1 MKSLHRILF
10 ALFLAVSAVSG
21 CTDPVEEIPVTI
33 SLNKTL
39 MSSLP
44 VGSQQQLEAVVKPE
58 GADVTVV
65 WESDNEAVAS
75 VDADGIVSGVSV
87 GTAVITA
94 SAGDASAECKV
105 TVVALKPTAI
115 SLSPTRLQMKPG
127 DTSELAVAFTPAE
140 AVAEDLVWET
150 SDASVAAVKDGV
162 VTAAG
167 DGEATVT
174 VKCNGGNLAAVCH
187 VNVAEDYV
195 PVYVTEIQLTPAEM
209 SLEAGQKKT
218 IEVTYLP
225 ADAEE
230 VTDLEWETSDADVAK
245 VENGT
250 VEAVKAGKAVITAKC
265 MDGTVTATC
274 QVTVSEKEEP
284 EPGPGDSGLQAVAI
298 NAVGGKADVQ
308 VGMELQL
315 ELACTPYTAIPSSVT
330 WSVDGDTFATIDDNG
345 LLKGKY
351 AEKDASTGSWKTVVV
366 TVKADGKEA
375 NLVVRVIPRQAE
387 EIRVDIP
394 ENRILKVGSGWTFN
408 PVIYPEGLPF
418 RVMAI
423 RNPYSVLEGVC
434 YTQPATPGLY
444 SYTFTL
450 AGHEDLVSEYNVQTT
465 VDINVEPYW
474 VETVSIPATMEMQQ
488 GTTMNIVP
496 TFTSD
501 VPGVEPTFKNVIW
514 SSSDP
519 SIVSV
524 NEVTGELKA
533 NDEGTAEITV
543 TTSNDWSV
551 PDGTEHKSSTC
562 SIKVLPSDNSLNIGD
577 YYYSD
582 GTWSSEILPEKTV
595 IGVVFAKINP
605 TASDNLLARDYP
617 QCTRGLVVSTVEYK
631 NQDFGSVSTYYG
643 HGYYENLGYD
653 ADMLVASDIPNGY
666 GNSLAHQSLNASKPD
681 FCSMFNSETGVI
693 AVHSG
698 VYKTP
703 ASSSTWYVPSF
714 KEMNLLCES
723 REIVNESIS
732 SVGGDIVAKPYE
744 REESWD
750 ENHMSD
756 WYWTSTIYGVW
767 YDRGGSYDHFKYPFD
782 ISRGGWTPYQQS
794 SGSCKVRMVL
804 AF

>member
-10 ALFLAVSAVSG
+10 ALFLAVSAISG

-39 MSSLP
+39 MSALP
-44 VGSQQQLEAVVKPE
+44 VGSQQQLEAVVKPD

-115 SLSPTRLQMKPG
+115 SLTPTKLHLKTG
-127 DTSELAVAFTPAE
+127 DTKELVVAFTPAE

-167 DGEATVT
+167 EGEATVT
-174 VKCNGGNLAAVCH
+174 VKCNGGNLAAVCR

-195 PVYVTEIQLTPAEM
+195 PVSVTEMQLTPSEM

-274 QVTVSEKEEP
+274 QVTVSEKEKP
-284 EPGPGDSGLQAVAI
+284 EPGPGEGGLQAVAI

-315 ELACTPYTAIPSSVT
+315 ELAYTPSTAIPSSVT
-330 WSVDGDTFATIDDNG
+330 WSVDTDMFASIDSNG

-351 AEKDASTGSWKTVVV
+351 AEKDASGWKSVVV
-366 TVKADGKEA
+366 TVNADGKEDFLA
-375 NLVVRVIPRQAE
+375 VRVIPRQAE
-387 EIRVDIP
+387 EIRVDVP
-394 ENRILKVGSGWTFN
+394 ENNRLKVGSGWTFN
-408 PVIYPEGLPF
+408 PVIYPEGLGF
-418 RVMAI
+418 NVMAI
-423 RNPYSVLEGVC
+423 CSYPVFSVLEGVC
-434 YTQPATPGLY
+434 YTQPGTPGRY

-450 AGHEDLVSEYNVQTT
+450 SGHENLLDEYNVKTY
-465 VDINVEPYW
+465 VDIDVEPYW
-474 VETVSIPATMEMQQ
+474 VETVSIDSALEMET
-488 GTTMNIVP
+488 GSSTTLIP
-496 TFTSD
+496 TYTSD
-501 VPGVEPTFKNVIW
+501 KEGVEPTYKDVQW
-514 SSSDP
+514 KSSDEA
-519 SIVSV
+519 VV
-524 NEVTGELKA
+524 KVDGKGNVTAVGAGEA
-533 NDEGTAEITV
+533 TVTV
-543 TTSNDWSV
+543 TTSSEWSV
-551 PDGTEHKSSTC
+551 PSGSEQKSASC
-562 SIKVLPSDNSLNIGD
+562 KVTVTQAANPVYVGD
-577 YYYSD
+577 YFYSD
-582 GTWSSEILPEKTV
+582 GTWSTELQSGKTV
-595 IGVVFAKINP
+595 VGVVFA
-605 TASDNLLARDYP
+605 TANATSTDPQLKKDYP
-617 QCTRGLVVSTVEYK
+617 ECTHGLVVSVKEYDSPIAMVSGADYSW
-631 NQDFGSVSTYYG
+631 NSVNNYALELGGYASMAATDIICGYSNTQAMKAFKAAKGDYSKYLDVIDG
-643 HGYYENLGYD
+643 HD
-653 ADMLVASDIPNGY
+653 VSVAG
-666 GNSLAHQSLNASKPD
+666 
-681 FCSMFNSETGVI
+681 T
-693 AVHSG
+693 
-698 VYKTP
+698 
-703 ASSSTWYVPSF
+703 STWYMPSQYELSLIGADYSVINERLAAVGDQFEEF
-714 KEMNLLCES
+714 KNSWDSAS
-723 REIVNESIS
+723 RSGIYWNSTYLDGLGS
-732 SVGGDIVAKPYE
+732 QSKPYIL
-744 REESWD
+744 
-750 ENHMSD
+750 
-756 WYWTSTIYGVW
+756 STNQL
-767 YDRGGSYDHFKYPFD
+767 DGSMKMH
-782 ISRGGWTPYQQS
+782 SHSYQ
-794 SGSCKVRMVL
+794 VRLVF

>member
-10 ALFLAVSAVSG
+10 ALFLAVSAISG

-39 MSSLP
+39 MSALP

-65 WESDNEAVAS
+65 WESDNEAVAT
-75 VDADGIVSGVSV
+75 VDAEGTVTGVSV

-115 SLSPTRLQMKPG
+115 SLTPTKLQMKPG

-167 DGEATVT
+167 VGEATVT

-298 NAVGGKADVQ
+298 NALGGKADVQ

-315 ELACTPYTAIPSSVT
+315 ELACTPSTAVPSSVT
-330 WSVDGDTFATIDDNG
+330 WSVDTDMFATIDGSG

-351 AEKDASTGSWKTVVV
+351 AEKDASGWKSVVV
-366 TVKADGKEA
+366 TVNADGKEA
-375 NLVVRVIPRQAE
+375 SLVVRVIPRQAE
-387 EIRVDIP
+387 EIRVDVP
-394 ENRILKVGSGWTFN
+394 EKNLLKVGSEWTFN

-418 RVMAI
+418 SVMAI
-423 RNPYSVLEGVC
+423 SNPYSALDGAC
-434 YTQPATPGLY
+434 YIRPETPGRY
-444 SYTFTL
+444 NYTFTL
-450 AGHEDLVSEYNVQTT
+450 AGHEDLVSEYNVKTV
-465 VDINVEPYW
+465 VDIDVEPYW
-474 VETVSIPATMEMQQ
+474 VETIVLPSTYDMEAGSTGMIIPE
-488 GTTMNIVP
+488 
-496 TFTSD
+496 FTSD
-501 VPGVEPTFKNVIW
+501 VEGHQPTYKAVAW
-514 SSSDP
+514 SSSDNE
-519 SIVSV
+519 VATV
-524 NEVTGELKA
+524 NERTGEITALKA
-533 NDEGTAEITV
+533 GTVEITA
-543 TTSNDWSV
+543 TTSSNWSV
-551 PDGTEHKSSTC
+551 PSGTAHKSATC
-562 SIKVLPSDNSLNIGD
+562 VVTVKEPALAINIGD

-582 GTWSSEILPEKTV
+582 GTWSSELDESKTV
-595 IGVVFAKINP
+595 IGIVFSKAN
-605 TASDNLLARDYP
+605 AVSSDSHLAADYP
-617 QCTRGLVVSTVEYK
+617 GCTHGLVISTEEYLTACATGRSWSWA
-631 NQDFGSVSTYYG
+631 D
-643 HGYYENLGYD
+643 LGQWC
-653 ADMLVASDIPNGY
+653 SDNGY
-666 GNSLAHQSLNASKPD
+666 GQYYDLDKPVGYSNTEGYEAANAAAVQSYGYTID
-681 FCSMFNSETGVI
+681 FTMFNSSSVLKSHRDS
-693 AVHSG
+693 V
-698 VYKTP
+698 
-703 ASSSTWYVPSF
+703 ASPSSASCWYIPSY
-714 KEMNLLCES
+714 KEMAMLYENVTL
-723 REIVNESIS
+723 VNERLEA
-732 SVGGDIVAKPYE
+732 VGGDAVTVKRAF
-744 REESWD
+744 
-750 ENHMSD
+750 
-756 WYWTSTIYGVW
+756 
-767 YDRGGSYDHFKYPFD
+767 YDD
-782 ISRGGWTPYQQS
+782 ISYQYWCS
-794 SGSCKVRMVL
+794 TFDLGNKVIRAFSMLNGDWHGSKTEGTQLGCRIVL